1 MLNMMNRGFLPYQ
14 APSGGPAMMRFMPYG
29 DSAVDIDTSETSM
42 PLPPMQQ
49 PMQPPMQQPM
59 FMQQPVPQSM
69 FNQGPMPMFGQPF
82 SEMNFM
88 GARRPM
94 RSGGGPT
101 RAAAMA
107 PLNMMLRR
115 SFGRQSFGPRTAG
128 LGFGAGYGGGGRG
141 GGTIGSAY
149 ENDFGGAGGDM
160 FSQTF

>member
-49 PMQPPMQQPM
+49 PMTIQAPMSMQQPM
-59 FMQQPVPQSM
+59 PMQM
-69 FNQGPMPMFGQPF
+69 TGQGPMPMFGQPF

-88 GARRPM
+88 GARRPV
-94 RSGGGPT
+94 RGGQP
-101 RAAAMA
+101 RASAMS

-115 SFGRQSFGPRTAG
+115 SFGRQSFGPRSAG
-128 LGFGAGYGGGGRG
+128 LGFGAGYGGGGG
-141 GGTIGSAY
+141 GGRGSIGSAY